1 MATRAQVEVIIT
13 MKVSIAVDVAVSSTA
28 ETDST
33 TSGQIVVGVGVRGQ
47 DAAAN
52 RQNGAVGRGNVEEV
66 EVVRVADVEVAVAAV
81 HRVLGTEGVRADLQT
96 DLSVEVHH
104 QTHGSDRSR
113 RSVEWTSKLKVS
125 HPLLLTY

>member
-1 MATRAQVEVIIT
+1 MAMRAQVEVIIT

-33 TSGQIVVGVGVRGQ
+33 TSGQIVVGVGVRRQ

-113 RSVEWTSKLKVS
+113 RSVE
-125 HPLLLTY
+125 